1 MTCHVILC
9 LLKKIANPFQ
19 KEYLNLKSK
28 FFFFGLNYSVVLIRI
43 KRFES

>member
-19 KEYLNLKSK
+19 KEYLNLKSNFIFLFWVK
-28 FFFFGLNYSVVLIRI
+28 LFDSFNENKEI
-43 KRFES
+43 

>member
-9 LLKKIANPFQ
+9 LSKKIANPFQ

-28 FFFFGLNYSVVLIRI
+28 FFFFGLNYSIVLIRI
-43 KRFES
+43 KIFES